1 MTVRPPLDPMS
12 SLSAL
17 VAVQLR
23 FQRER
28 AGLTGTQLGDV
39 IGCVRS
45 TVSRIE
51 SNALRLDPKQAILA
65 DKALETG
72 GLFSALVT
80 HALRE
85 PDGQWRK
92 EHRDIEAT
100 ASTIRIFEA
109 VVIPGLLQTPG
120 YARALAEA
128 NGITQEA
135 VQAAVEERM
144 SRQAILTRA
153 DPPLIWVIIAETA
166 LEWPVGGAEVMREQL
181 ARLLELA
188 DMPNIGIRVVSREA
202 GAYKGLDGSFKVLSN
217 AAGDVAYLE
226 SPGQGRLVYSLEA
239 RPYLDRYDRI
249 GVKALNDEQ
258 SKQLIRKKMELYR
271 DD

>member
-1 MTVRPPLDPMS
+1 MS
-12 SLSAL
+12 SLWAVIAL
-17 VAVQLR
+17 QLR

-28 AGLTGTQLGDV
+28 ANLTGTQLGDR

-51 SNALRLDPKQAILA
+51 SNSLKLDPKQATLA
-65 DKALETG
+65 DEALKTG
-72 GLFSALVT
+72 GLFSALLV
-80 HALRE
+80 HAMRE
-85 PDGQWRK
+85 PGGHWRK

-109 VVIPGLLQTPG
+109 IVVPGLFQTPD
-120 YARALAEA
+120 YARALAIADGGTE
-128 NGITQEA
+128 EA
-135 VQAAVEERM
+135 VQAAVEERIA
-144 SRQAILTRA
+144 RQAILARE
-153 DPPLIWVIIAETA
+153 DPPLLWVILAETA
-166 LEWPVGGAEVMREQL
+166 LEWPVGGAEVMREQS

-188 DMPNIGIRVVSREA
+188 DMPNIGIRVVPREA

-217 AAGDVAYLE
+217 ASGDVAYLE

-258 SKQLIRKKMELYR
+258 SKNLIRTKMELYR
-271 DD
+271 

>member
-1 MTVRPPLDPMS
+1 MATRPQLDPMS
-12 SLSAL
+12 SLWAVIAL
-17 VAVQLR
+17 QLR

-28 AGLTGTQLGDV
+28 AGLTGTQLGDK
-39 IGCVRS
+39 ISCVRS

-51 SNALRLDPKQAILA
+51 SNTLKLDPKQAALA
-65 DKALETG
+65 DESLKTG
-72 GLFSALVT
+72 GLFSALVV
-80 HALRE
+80 HAMRE

-109 VVIPGLLQTPG
+109 VVIPGLFQTPD
-120 YARALAEA
+120 YARALVLAGGAAED
-128 NGITQEA
+128 A

-144 SRQAILTRA
+144 GRQAILARK
-153 DPPLIWVIIAETA
+153 DPPLLWAIIAETV
-166 LEWPVGGAEVMREQL
+166 LEWPVGGSGVMLEQL

-188 DMPNIGIRVVSREA
+188 DMPNIGIRVVPRAA

-217 AAGDVAYLE
+217 ASGDVAYLE

-249 GVKALNDEQ
+249 GVKALNDDQ
-258 SKQLIRKKMELYR
+258 SKELIRRKMELYQ
-271 DD
+271 